1 MKDEED
7 RAFVRSALAAHEP
20 ALLRFAASLV
30 GSAHAAD
37 VVQDTF
43 LALCKAERTTVSG
56 HLAAWL
62 FTVCRN
68 RALDLKRTR
77 GRLSEL
83 REEDEMES
91 PDSGPASRVER
102 QQALGRIESALSG
115 LSPEQR
121 QAVILKFSGGL
132 KYKEIAEVMELSV
145 TNVGFILHT
154 ALKALRTELAGTSRV
169 LETVRSAP

>member
-7 RAFVRSALAAHEP
+7 RAFVRSALAAHERP
-20 ALLRFAASLV
+20 LLRFAASLV
-30 GSAHAAD
+30 GRAHAAD

-43 LALCKAERTTVSG
+43 LALCKADRNLVRG

-132 KYKEIAEVMELSV
+132 
-145 TNVGFILHT
+145 
-154 ALKALRTELAGTSRV
+154 
-169 LETVRSAP
+169 

>member
-1 MKDEED
+1 MNDDDD
-7 RAFVRSALAAHEP
+7 RAFIRSALAAHEQP
-20 ALLRFAASLV
+20 LLRFAASLV
-30 GSAHAAD
+30 GRAHAAD

-43 LALCKAERTTVSG
+43 LALCKTERSEVSG

-62 FTVCRN
+62 FTVCKN
-68 RALDLKRTR
+68 RALDLKRKH

-83 REEDEMES
+83 REEDEMQS
-91 PDSGPASRVER
+91 PESGPASRVER
-102 QQALGRIESALSG
+102 QQALGRIESALLA
-115 LSPEQR
+115 LSAEQR

-154 ALKALRTELAGTSRV
+154 ALKALRAEIEGAGQE
-169 LETVRSAP
+169 LETARTAQ

>member
-1 MKDEED
+1 MKDVED
-7 RAFVRSALAAHEP
+7 RAFVRNALAAHEQP
-20 ALLRFAASLV
+20 LLRFAASLV
-30 GSAHAAD
+30 GRAHAAD

-43 LALCKAERTTVSG
+43 LALCKAERSEVSG

-62 FTVCRN
+62 FTVCKN
-68 RALDLKRTR
+68 RALDLKRR
-77 GRLSEL
+77 HGRLSEF

-91 PDSGPASRVER
+91 PDSGPASRVEK

-132 KYKEIAEVMELSV
+132 KYKEIAQIMELSV

-154 ALKALRTELAGTSRV
+154 AMKALRAELEGAGQK
-169 LETVRSAP
+169 LEAARSAQ

>member
-7 RAFVRSALAAHEP
+7 RAFVRSALAAHERP
-20 ALLRFAASLV
+20 LLRFAASLV
-30 GSAHAAD
+30 GRAHAAD

-43 LALCKAERTTVSG
+43 LALCKADRNLVRG

-83 REEDEMES
+83 REEEEMQS

-132 KYKEIAEVMELSV
+132 KYKEIAEVMELSA

-154 ALKALRTELAGTSRV
+154 ALKALRTQLTDAGQE